1 MVLILLLEVCFPSYN
16 LLFDQL
22 LGGGGLQSVCLSVC
36 SLSQMTFSPPP
47 PALSMC

>member
-22 LGGGGLQSVCLSVC
+22 LGGGAAVCLSVC
-36 SLSQMTFSPPP
+36 LQLVPDDLLSSPPV
-47 PALSMC
+47 LSMC